1 VDVLKSALTGQLVVT
16 EVNSI
21 GHNWNFGPEFAAA
34 IRVDVERQF
43 DGVRRA
49 ALILAQETHFRV
61 GRSDRVAGDRGPPVA
76 AGA

>member
-1 VDVLKSALTGQLVVT
+1 VVT

-34 IRVDVERQF
+34 MRVDVERQF

-49 ALILAQETHFRV
+49 ALILAQETHLRV
-61 GRSDRVAGDRGPPVA
+61 GPSDWVAGDRDPPVTA
-76 AGA
+76 DA